1 MLRENKCERFWGVNI
16 YGLMRRKILILKE
29 LMKYHKK
36 FSKDLTNHTKST
48 AMSIFDR
55 CKVSS
60 RNRKRSW

>member
-1 MLRENKCERFWGVNI
+1 MLRESKCERFWGMNI
-16 YGLMRRKILILKE
+16 YGLMRREILILKE
-29 LMKYHKK
+29 VMEYHTN

-48 AMSIFDR
+48 ISIFDR